1 VDGAARLSSFAS
13 RWVARKRNMTALWRN
28 YNASLIPRS
37 RDDEAIRRAHAQPEM
52 DTFVVLQLRVLFD
65 HA

>member
-1 VDGAARLSSFAS
+1 MAIVICFAMGGQKAKHDRIVKKLLRLPD
-13 RWVARKRNMTALWRN
+13 
-28 YNASLIPRS
+28 PRS
-37 RDDEAIRRAHAQPEM
+37 RDDEAIRRAHFAQPEM

>member
-1 VDGAARLSSFAS
+1 
-13 RWVARKRNMTALWRN
+13 
-28 YNASLIPRS
+28 
-37 RDDEAIRRAHAQPEM
+37 M